1 MKNLPT
7 RHSNQIGEVQVKDYI
22 DISDAV
28 GVLISDNVNK
38 DYVFELLS
46 KYNLNIKIYKL
57 IDKTL
62 VEI

>member
-7 RHSNQIGEVQVKDYI
+7 RHSNQIGEVQVKYYI